1 MLSHLPKRREE
12 FHTDD
17 IADGLLASYE
27 TALAHAQHVNSYDLV
42 STEEV
47 ASIVEQCRALIFP
60 GFVGPSLARATPT
73 ELREH
78 VRERLDKLRSGMRK
92 QLYRD
97 LHHRVQRRL
106 GTKETDCPR
115 CAKAASEI
123 TDGFLGNLV
132 GLRERILLDVQAAYS
147 GDPAA
152 KDTDEIIFCYPGL
165 YAITVYRIAH
175 ALLERGARL
184 IPRIMTELAH
194 EKTGIDIHPGA
205 TIGKSFF
212 IDHGTGVVIGE
223 TTIIGDRVRIYQG
236 VTLGA
241 LSVTRD
247 QRPGTRRHPI
257 IEDDVVIYAGATIL
271 GGDTV
276 IGQGAVIGGNCWV
289 TASVAP
295 HATVTVS
302 RCKTSDSCGEAE
314 FEVRPPREPAV
325 YSGDEQEP

>member
-17 IADGLLASYE
+17 VADGLLASYE
-27 TALAHAQHVNSYDLV
+27 TASAHIQHVNSYELV

-47 ASIVEQCRALIFP
+47 ASIVEQCRALMFP

-73 ELREH
+73 ELRDH
-78 VRERLDKLRSGMRK
+78 VRERLDTLRNGLRK

-97 LHHRVQRRL
+97 LHHRVQH
-106 GTKETDCPR
+106 DCPR
-115 CAKAASEI
+115 CATAAAEI
-123 TDGFLGNLV
+123 TDGFLGGMV
-132 GLRERILLDVQAAYS
+132 ALRERIVLDVQAAFD

-165 YAITVYRIAH
+165 YAISVYRIAH
-175 ALLERGARL
+175 ALRELGARL

-247 QRPGTRRHPI
+247 KRPGT
-257 IEDDVVIYAGATIL
+257 
-271 GGDTV
+271 V
-276 IGQGAVIGGNCWV
+276 IGKGAVIGGNCWV
-289 TASVAP
+289 TASVPA
-295 HATVTVS
+295 HTTVTLS
-302 RCKTSDSCGEAE
+302 RCRTTDNQEQGECS
-314 FEVRPPREPAV
+314 VRPTIESMGEPDDS
-325 YSGDEQEP
+325 SGDEQEL